1 MDPILWTGTRP
12 ESVFREVV
20 RMPRTIG
27 RVALVT
33 GAGSGIGR
41 AVAVRFA
48 ADGMRVAL
56 MGRRREPLEDVAELI
71 SRTGGPPAL
80 IVPGDV
86 TVPGDVQACVD
97 AVVDGLGG
105 LHVAVT
111 SAGISLRKPFLE
123 TRIEEFD
130 RVMSVNVR
138 GAYLVGQA
146 VAKAMSSN
154 AGAGGSAGN
163 GAGGSIVNIA
173 STNGIVADD
182 VLPESAY
189 NSSKA
194 AVILLTK
201 SMALELASL
210 GIRVNAVCPG
220 WIVTP
225 LTAERSADEA
235 FQAAYLKKIPM
246 RRFGEPEEVAAVAA
260 FLVSDEASYV
270 TGASI
275 VVDGGQLTF

>member
-1 MDPILWTGTRP
+1 MAR
-12 ESVFREVV
+12 S
-20 RMPRTIG
+20 IG

-41 AVAVRFA
+41 AVAVRLA
-48 ADGMRVAL
+48 ADGMRVGL
-56 MGRRREPLEDVAELI
+56 MGRRREPLEEVAELI
-71 SRTGGPPAL
+71 SSRGGQPAL
-80 IVPGDV
+80 VVPGDV
-86 TVPGDVQACVD
+86 TVPGDVQTCVD

-111 SAGISLRKPFLE
+111 SAGVSLRKPFLQ

-130 RVMSVNVR
+130 HVMSVNVR
-138 GAYLVGQA
+138 GTYLVGQA
-146 VAKAMSSN
+146 VARAMSRN
-154 AGAGGSAGN
+154 VGGAGSAGDRV
-163 GAGGSIVNIA
+163 GGSIVNIA
-173 STNGIVADD
+173 STNGMVADE

-225 LTAERSADEA
+225 LTAEQGADET
-235 FQAAYLKKIPM
+235 FQSAYLKKIPM
-246 RRFGEPEEVAAVAA
+246 RRFGEPEEVAAVVA
-260 FLVSDEASYV
+260 FLISDEASYV